1 MPSKAYDNALAQ
13 MREFHR
19 LRKTFSGNGVLKHA
33 KSLIVFSHEIEARS
47 AIDYGCGK
55 GQQYTKVIQPYGEGG
70 GPVLTLEQHLGYVT
84 TKYDPAWPEFE
95 KPPAAPADL
104 VWCVDVLEC
113 IPEEDMDMVI
123 DDLFRLALKGLFVTV
138 ASYPAKKTLPNGEN
152 AHLTIKPEAWWRQ
165 KFNEAMD
172 RKFTP
177 DSHGFELL
185 LLVA

>member
-19 LRKTFSGNGVLKHA
+19 LRKTFSGNGVLKHLA
-33 KSLIVFSHEIEARS
+33 TLLAFSAEIGATS
-47 AIDYGCGK
+47 GIDYGAGK
-55 GQQYTKVIQPYGEGG
+55 GAQYGDEDAMLVHRLGFDPY
-70 GPVLTLEQHLGYVT
+70 
-84 TKYDPAWPEFE
+84 KYDPAWPEFE
-95 KPPAAPADL
+95 TPPSAPADL